1 MSEQKLKPKKALT
14 KTARIL
20 SIYHIF
26 RFSRE
31 VSMQELR
38 QSLRGWSDK
47 TFSRD
52 IALLKRAGIPLRFSG
67 RRKAFVLVDEA
78 GKEDYRTAYRTA
90 PDFPDGKKERQYLEK
105 IIRLTTMMDDL
116 PDEDCDLWYRE
127 TFPEA
132 SKRTMQRDF
141 ATLNA
146 IGYRIKYERDP
157 WNMHDAG
164 TDLPPNH
171 YYCDRPYSVD
181 ALTTTDAGDHET
193 EV

>member
-1 MSEQKLKPKKALT
+1 MSPKPKPKQKKTLT
-14 KTARIL
+14 KTERIL

-26 RFSRE
+26 RFYQE
-31 VSMQELR
+31 VSLQELR
-38 QSLRGWSDK
+38 DNLNDDLCGWSDK

-52 IALLKRAGIPLRFSG
+52 IALLKRAGVPIRFSG
-67 RRKAFVLVDEA
+67 RRKAFVLVDET
-78 GKEDYRTAYRTA
+78 GKEDHHTAYRTPA
-90 PDFPDGKKERQYLEK
+90 DYPEGKKERQYLEK

-116 PDEDCDLWYRE
+116 PDEDCDIWYRE

-146 IGYRIKYERDP
+146 IGFRIKYERDA

-164 TDLPPNH
+164 MDVPPNR
-171 YYCDRPYSVD
+171 YYCDRPYD
-181 ALTTTDAGDHET
+181 AHGLRTMEGG
-193 EV
+193 